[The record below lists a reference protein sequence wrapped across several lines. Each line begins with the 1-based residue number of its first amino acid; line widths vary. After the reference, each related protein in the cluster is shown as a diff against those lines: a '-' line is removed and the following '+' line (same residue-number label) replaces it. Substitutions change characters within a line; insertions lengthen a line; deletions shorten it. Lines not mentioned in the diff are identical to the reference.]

1 MPRIMRS
8 MAAISRCG
16 NQYRT
21 KELSALG
28 LKGNQSIYLL
38 QICRHPGLT
47 QDQLAR
53 NLTMDKSA
61 VARQLTC
68 LEELGYVRRETTA
81 NDKRVLLVYP
91 TQKAQDALPEI
102 HRVLRAWEDLITADL
117 SPESREALIGALETM
132 HSRALRWA
140 EED

>member
-8 MAAISRCG
+8 MAAISRCA

-117 SPESREALIGALETM
+117 SQESREALIGALETM

-140 EED
+140 KED

>member
-8 MAAISRCG
+8 MAAISRCA

-81 NDKRVLLVYP
+81 NDKRVLLVYH

-117 SPESREALIGALETM
+117 SQESREALIGALETM

-140 EED
+140 KED